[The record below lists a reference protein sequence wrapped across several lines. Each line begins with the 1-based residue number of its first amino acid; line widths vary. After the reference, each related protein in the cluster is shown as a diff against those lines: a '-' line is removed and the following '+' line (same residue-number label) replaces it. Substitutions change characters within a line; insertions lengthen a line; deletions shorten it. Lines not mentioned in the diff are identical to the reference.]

1 LTQGEEVSQNIKI
14 KRRKQTTL
22 VTPPAEEAHDKPYPL
37 L

>member
-14 KRRKQTTL
+14 KRRKQIIL
-22 VTPPAEEAHDKPYPL
+22 VTPPAEEAHDRPYL